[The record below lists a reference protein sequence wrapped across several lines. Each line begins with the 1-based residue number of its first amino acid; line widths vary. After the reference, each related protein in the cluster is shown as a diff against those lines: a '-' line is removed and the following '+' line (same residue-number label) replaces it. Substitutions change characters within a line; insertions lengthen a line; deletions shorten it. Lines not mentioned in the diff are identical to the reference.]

1 MKYLK
6 FTYVDS
12 ATGIP
17 VTDAHAANGPAF
29 PAVDG
34 LVFEWARESRYPTDV
49 PEFFGTCP
57 DGSDTDVPGVLAV
70 LSQQDWDVMRE
81 DEMRARVPQSITMR
95 QCRLQLLT
103 IGKLADV
110 EAAIAAL
117 PEPAKS
123 GAQIEWE
130 YAATVERNSPLI
142 AQLGPAL
149 ELNDEQLD
157 EMFRV
162 ASSL

>member
-6 FTYVDS
+6 FTYVD
-12 ATGIP
+12 AVTGVP
-17 VTDAHAANGPAF
+17 VTSVPAANGPTF

-34 LVFEWARESRYPTDV
+34 LVFEWARESRYPADV

-57 DGSDTDVPGVLAV
+57 NESDAAVPGVLAV
-70 LSQQDWDVMRE
+70 LSQQDWEVMRA

-95 QCRLQLLT
+95 QCRLQLLA

-110 EAAIAAL
+110 DAAIAAL

-123 GAQIEWE
+123 AAQIEWE
-130 YAATVERNSPLI
+130 YAATVERDSPLI
-142 AQLGPAL
+142 SQLGPAL
-149 ELNDEQLD
+149 GLDDEQLD
-157 EMFRV
+157 ALFRQAV
-162 ASSL
+162 TL

>member
-17 VTDAHAANGPAF
+17 VTSGPAANGPTF

-57 DGSDTDVPGVLAV
+57 NESDAAVPGVLAV
-70 LSQQDWDVMRE
+70 LSQQDWEVMRA

-95 QCRLQLLT
+95 QCRLQLLA

-110 EAAIAAL
+110 DAAIAAL

-123 GAQIEWE
+123 AAQIEWE

-142 AQLGPAL
+142 SQLGPAL
-149 ELNDEQLD
+149 ELDDEQLD
-157 EMFRV
+157 ALFRQAV
-162 ASSL
+162 TL